1 MLDTTISLET
11 AALIEALTA
20 VPLGATATYADLS
33 RAVGR
38 DVTTL
43 ARSGL
48 ASARRIAAREHGA
61 VFVPVRGLGL
71 RRLPP
76 EEAPEI
82 GAAGRRK
89 VRRAARNATRTMLR
103 LAESSN
109 GLPPEAQRKLAAE
122 VAALG
127 LIEHV
132 SGDKPAA
139 AIEAARAEG
148 GPAVMTPAMTA
159 RLLADQLT
167 GAPKTSQEP

>member
-20 VPLGATATYADLS
+20 VPLGETATYAALS
-33 RAVGR
+33 KAIGR
-38 DVTTL
+38 DVATA
-43 ARSGL
+43 ARSSL
-48 ASARRIAAREHGA
+48 TSARNIAAREHGA
-61 VFVPVRGLGL
+61 VFVPIRGLGL

-103 LAESSN
+103 LAEASN

-139 AIEAARAEG
+139 AIEAARTEG
-148 GPAVMTPAMTA
+148 GPSIMTPAMTA
-159 RLLADQLT
+159 RLLADQLA
-167 GAPKTSQEP
+167 GAPKPSQEP